1 MIARKLGSL
10 RKSCSIKSHSGSETL
25 GPPHGSLPCPTR
37 GFPDSKVLKFRIS
50 LANEPGETY
59 EVDGFEAVLGRA
71 PTCDVVVAQKHITV
85 SGKHARVM
93 AGVVVLDLGSA
104 NGTFVSARNIANGNK
119 VAKGQ
124 VAGAEVAPGGE
135 FTIGNSVHVRV
146 ETDALGASDGGT
158 QPGTEDLQ
166 GRLAALDLAL
176 SEERERNE
184 VLNRKMQ
191 EALERAGEISED
203 AALNHP
209 SVRRIVDERDD
220 FKRRLASRTKEMEQA
235 HEDASSGAESQNLLD
250 QAEAARKRSEQ
261 LQTEV
266 SELRHRVDELL
277 VENRRL
283 TAPGGAT
290 PEVVGDPPTQPDGA
304 SKDALAQLRA
314 EVQRLTELNR
324 TLKSELDARPQPDAD
339 PKPDSSPSEV
349 FKRLNAEILRL
360 NGELKA
366 ANKKDTKPDGA
377 PPSGGPGS
385 SPTTPV
391 MVGGGLS
398 VLKKLAEGDL
408 DALPQDIERPVDQ
421 FFYAEMFRFVRTSE
435 KLLTSVV
442 RKALDLMDGSTII
455 PGQEQTL
462 RQLTAA
468 IIEKPTDSR
477 TRIQFNSYVKELERW
492 MFIGT
497 QIFPEAATKY
507 AVELRDSIS
516 KNALVAGNPIPRMLQ
531 LSGGADGELWRRAQA
546 LLSDQSGD
554 VIRDRISALA
564 RDAAS
569 RMHPGR

>member
-1 MIARKLGSL
+1 M
-10 RKSCSIKSHSGSETL
+10 

-37 GFPDSKVLKFRIS
+37 GFLESTVLKFRIS

-85 SGKHARVM
+85 SGRHARVL

-104 NGTFVSARNIANGNK
+104 NGTFVSARNIADGNK
-119 VAKGQ
+119 VAKGH
-124 VAGAEVAPGGE
+124 VAGAEVAPSGE
-135 FTIGNSVHVRV
+135 FTIGNSVHVQV
-146 ETDALGASDGGT
+146 ESDAVSALGLAPLLGSNDP
-158 QPGTEDLQ
+158 QD
-166 GRLAALDLAL
+166 RLAELDRAL

-191 EALERAGEISED
+191 EALDQAREVSED
-203 AALNHP
+203 AVLNHP
-209 SVRRIVDERDD
+209 RVQQIIEERDD
-220 FKRRLASRTKEMEQA
+220 FKRRLASSSKETADARQDA
-235 HEDASSGAESQNLLD
+235 ASSVELQNLQD
-250 QAEAARKRSEQ
+250 RAEAARARSEQ

-266 SELRHRVDELL
+266 NELRLRVDELL

-283 TAPGGAT
+283 TASAGSRQEP
-290 PEVVGDPPTQPDGA
+290 VGDAPTQPDGKA
-304 SKDALAQLRA
+304 KNAMAQLRA
-314 EVQRLTELNR
+314 EVQRLTEVNGK
-324 TLKSELDARPQPDAD
+324 LKGELDAKPQGDAAPAPDA
-339 PKPDSSPSEV
+339 SPSEV
-349 FKRLNAEILRL
+349 FKRLNAEIQRL
-360 NGELKA
+360 NGALKA
-366 ANKKDTKPDGA
+366 ANEKVAKGGDRKATGV
-377 PPSGGPGS
+377 SGNTA
-385 SPTTPV
+385 TTPV
-391 MVGGGLS
+391 MIGGGLS

-408 DALPQDIERPVDQ
+408 DALPQDLERPVDQ

-477 TRIQFNSYVKELERW
+477 TRIEFNNYVKELERW

-516 KNALVAGNPIPRMLQ
+516 KSALVAGNPIPRMLQ
-531 LSGGADGELWRRAQA
+531 LSGGADGELWRRAQS

-564 RDAAS
+564 RNAAS